1 MRYWAVSSLGVY
13 WNTRVIVV
21 PGTRIVNSGPYKFFR
36 HTNYAAVITEIA
48 VIPLIFGCYYTAAVF
63 TLINLFVLRRRI
75 GIEESALKP
84 KSSDK
89 FSRIYGT

>member
-1 MRYWAVSSLGVY
+1 
-13 WNTRVIVV
+13 VIVV